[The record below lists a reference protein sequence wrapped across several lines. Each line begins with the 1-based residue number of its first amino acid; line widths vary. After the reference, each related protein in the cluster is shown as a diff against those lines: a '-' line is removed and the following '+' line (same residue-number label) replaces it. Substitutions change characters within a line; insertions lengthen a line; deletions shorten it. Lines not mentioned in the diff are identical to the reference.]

1 MQSNPLPIIP
11 IGVRFMF
18 LSALGFALMSA
29 SVKAVHEYGIPVF
42 EIVAARALVSLVI
55 SYADVKRK
63 RISIWGN
70 NKPLLF
76 LRGAIGTFSL
86 ICVYYAVTSLPL
98 AEATI
103 LQYTHPIFT
112 ALLAVLFLKE
122 KIQPATLICIVLCIL
137 GLYCILLPEM
147 NGSTET
153 ALPTLSVIVA
163 LLGAFGSSIAYV
175 IVRKLSQTEDSS
187 VIIFY
192 FPMVAMPVSLLLIG
206 NDFVWPDFNPMIML
220 ILIGIFTQIGQYG
233 LTKAMKTQE
242 AGRASAFSYVQIV
255 FSIVIGM
262 VYFGE
267 IPAMW
272 TYFGGALIVTGA
284 LINVFGQKLLRTIK
298 A

>member
-1 MQSNPLPIIP
+1 
-11 IGVRFMF
+11 MF
-18 LSALGFALMSA
+18 LSALGFSLMSA

-42 EIVAARALVSLVI
+42 EIVAARALVSFVI

-63 RISIWGN
+63 RISIWGH

-112 ALLAVLFLKE
+112 ALLAVFFLKE
-122 KIQPATLICIVLCIL
+122 RIQPATLICIVLCIL
-137 GLYCILLPEM
+137 GLYCILLPEL
-147 NGSTET
+147 NGSQQIS
-153 ALPTLSVIVA
+153 LPTFSVAVA

-187 VIIFY
+187 VIILY
-192 FPMVAMPVSLLLIG
+192 FPMIATPISLFLVW
-206 NDFVWPDFNPMIML
+206 NEFVLPDPKAAVIL

-242 AGRASAFSYVQIV
+242 AGKASAFSYVQIV
-255 FSIVIGM
+255 FSIIIGL
-262 VYFGE
+262 VYFDE
-267 IPAMW
+267 IPAMT
-272 TYFGGALIVTGA
+272 TYAGGALIVTGA
-284 LINVFGQKLLRTIK
+284 LINVFGQRITLKK
-298 A
+298 AN